1 MNRRKFFAF
10 IGIGAVSA
18 VVPKAFASTPPAR
31 LLAIT
36 KMQQQLL
43 IFQLKEGKTP
53 ISWANIHRKMNIPD
67 PEVEIE
73 EYFREQERIEKENIE
88 FYLRVVKPAL
98 KSW

>member
-1 MNRRKFFAF
+1 
-10 IGIGAVSA
+10 
-18 VVPKAFASTPPAR
+18 
-31 LLAIT
+31 
-36 KMQQQLL
+36 
-43 IFQLKEGKTP
+43 
-53 ISWANIHRKMNIPD
+53 MNIPD